1 MTVSGRHCV
10 LSTPSGVVPL
20 AHLHILSFNPQGNP
34 TRWIL
39 RIPTLQVE
47 QLRLRAATSLAEET
61 WPKSDGTRACT

>member
-39 RIPTLQVE
+39 
-47 QLRLRAATSLAEET
+47 
-61 WPKSDGTRACT
+61 